1 MDTAKYAFYLFPI
14 VGFMSILLGACPLN
28 YALIILLL
36 IALPL
41 YVIFIGLLIIDDPDS
56 RDD

>member
-1 MDTAKYAFYLFPI
+1 MDTAKYAFYLCPI
-14 VGFMSILLGACPLN
+14 VGIMSILLGVCSLN
-28 YALIILLL
+28 YVLIILLL

>member
-14 VGFMSILLGACPLN
+14 MGIMSVLLGACPLN
-28 YALIILLL
+28 YVLIILLL

>member
-14 VGFMSILLGACPLN
+14 MGIMSVLLGACPLG
-28 YALIILLL
+28 YVLIILLL

>member
-1 MDTAKYAFYLFPI
+1 MDTAKYAFYLYPI
-14 VGFMSILLGACPLN
+14 VGIMSILLGVCPLN
-28 YALIILLL
+28 YVLIILLL

-41 YVIFIGLLIIDDPDS
+41 YVIFIGLLIIDNPDS

>member
-1 MDTAKYAFYLFPI
+1 MDTAKYAFYLYPI
-14 VGFMSILLGACPLN
+14 VGIMSILLGVCSLN
-28 YALIILLL
+28 YVLIILLL

-41 YVIFIGLLIIDDPDS
+41 YVIFIGLLVIDSPDS

>member
-14 VGFMSILLGACPLN
+14 MGIMSVLLSACPLG
-28 YALIILLL
+28 YVLIILLL

>member
-1 MDTAKYAFYLFPI
+1 MDTAKYAFYLYPI
-14 VGFMSILLGACPLN
+14 MGIMSILLGACALN
-28 YALIILLL
+28 YVLIILLL